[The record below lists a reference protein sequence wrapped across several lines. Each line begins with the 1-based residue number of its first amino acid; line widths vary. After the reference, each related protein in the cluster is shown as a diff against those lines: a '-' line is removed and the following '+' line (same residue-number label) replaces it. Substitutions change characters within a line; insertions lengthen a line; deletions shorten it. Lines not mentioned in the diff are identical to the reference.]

1 MIVNTTLS
9 QDAEYLGDI
18 QEHRVGIDKSN
29 IDFIATLLTS
39 NLYSRP
45 LESFLRET
53 VANAYDSHV
62 EAGTP
67 EHILLLIE
75 DVSYCTYRFS
85 IRDYGVGV
93 SPERFEAIY
102 KYIGS
107 STKRQSNDYIGMFG
121 IGRFSCLSCADTAHI
136 TSYYNN
142 VKYSYVMYKNGGGIN
157 IDKISETEG
166 EFKNGLEVSVEKNV
180 LSVHDVI
187 TALNKLCLFDKLY
200 ISYKGDNYRLRH
212 AVDSFNERKLT
223 HYKTFSRCSLLF
235 NHHNYFRVGNVLYD
249 NNEPGLCTVDG
260 IIVNLPIGTVD
271 ITPNREEL
279 QYTDYTRTEIASRF
293 LSVKEE
299 FQEIINSLIAGN
311 MTLREYADAVVLN
324 NCFRVRESGDH
335 DNDFLSIN
343 MSDVSLDES
352 RLTID
357 GEALPKEYS
366 HFLNDVK
373 YLGISK
379 DFVYKSIY
387 KLGYS
392 RSFSTEIKYLLAG
405 KYDIIQ
411 KADNITKQ
419 VTFFY
424 HTSSIQ
430 RNTVILVQDG
440 LNKWKNAIIEYLK
453 AGDSHAFNV
462 EECIDFTFKHL
473 PIATMANSNVP
484 EWYIKTYKETQKAK
498 RKKADSD
505 KIPIR
510 LYGKYGYSQSYLSN
524 LPSDGL
530 VIYSAHVANSEDK
543 PLRDLGGYLLQLHSI
558 AAVIT
563 IKSEYIK
570 LLEQDRRF
578 LKLENFLY
586 IKNKSL
592 SKLATAQKILR
603 KFHSVQLTGFSH
615 ISLGAIPI
623 YMEFTKKYEA
633 EITCIRYANTN
644 STIADIMQYYEEKGW
659 LNPYDL
665 SYFSLSEKDVEAL
678 HGWNDLI
685 SRKSELIQALAFR
698 KYGRLP
704 KIGLSPV
711 KAPKLI

>member
-39 NLYSRP
+39 NLYSKP

-53 VANAYDSHV
+53 IANAYDSHV
-62 EAGTP
+62 EAGTS

-75 DVSYCTYRFS
+75 DISYGTYRFS

-102 KYIGS
+102 KNIGS

-157 IDKISETEG
+157 IDKISEIEG
-166 EFKNGLEVSVEKNV
+166 EFKNGLEVSVEKTV
-180 LSVHDVI
+180 ISVQDVT
-187 TALNKLCLFDKLY
+187 TALKKLCLFDKLY
-200 ISYKGDNYRLRH
+200 ISYKGDHSIVRN
-212 AVDSFNERKLT
+212 AVNNFNERKIT
-223 HYKTFSRCSLLF
+223 HYKTFSRCSLLSD
-235 NHHNYFRVGNVLYD
+235 NHNYFRVGNILYD
-249 NNEPGLCTVDG
+249 NGGLGLHTIDG

-279 QYTDYTRTEIASRF
+279 QYTDYTRKEIASRL

-299 FQEIINSLIAGN
+299 FQGIINSRIAGN
-311 MTLREYADAVVLN
+311 MTLREYAEAVVLN
-324 NCFRVRESGDH
+324 SCFRIKVAEDDDS
-335 DNDFLSIN
+335 DFLSIN
-343 MSDVSLDES
+343 RADVSLDES

-366 HFLNDVK
+366 HFLDKVK

-379 DFVYKSIY
+379 ELVYKSIY

-392 RSFSTEIKYLLAG
+392 RSFSTEIKYLLMG

-424 HTSSIQ
+424 HTSIIQ
-430 RNTVILVQDG
+430 RNTVILVYDG
-440 LNKWKNAIIEYLK
+440 INKWKNAIIEYLK
-453 AGDSHAFNV
+453 TGDSYAFNV
-462 EECIDFTFKHL
+462 GECIDFTFKHL

-484 EWYIKTYKETQKAK
+484 EWYIKTYKETQNAK
-498 RKKADSD
+498 RKKADPD

-510 LYGKYGYSQSYLSN
+510 LYGQYGYSQSYLSD
-524 LPSDGL
+524 LPNAGL
-530 VIYSAHVANSEDK
+530 VIYSAHVASSDDSH
-543 PLRDLGGYLLQLHSI
+543 LRDLGSYFMSLSSV

-563 IKSEYIK
+563 VKAEYIK
-570 LLEQDRRF
+570 LLEQDKRF
-578 LKLENFLY
+578 QKIENFLY
-586 IKNKSL
+586 IKNKLL
-592 SKLATAQKILR
+592 SKLVTAEEIGR
-603 KFHSVQLTGFSH
+603 KFHSMQETSFQFMNLR
-615 ISLGAIPI
+615 AIPI
-623 YMEFTKKYEA
+623 YAEFIKKYNNELNCA
-633 EITCIRYANTN
+633 RYSSLNPTIRH
-644 STIADIMQYYEEKGW
+644 IIEYYKEKGW
-659 LNPYDL
+659 LNSYDL
-665 SYFSLSEKDVEAL
+665 SYFSLSKKDLEAL
-678 HGWNDLI
+678 HGWNNLI
-685 SRKSELIQALAFR
+685 SRKSELVQAIAFR

>member
-39 NLYSRP
+39 NLYSKP

-53 VANAYDSHV
+53 IANAYDSHV
-62 EAGTP
+62 EAGTS

-75 DVSYCTYRFS
+75 DISYGTYRFS

-102 KYIGS
+102 KNIGS

-157 IDKISETEG
+157 IDKISEIEG
-166 EFKNGLEVSVEKNV
+166 EFKNGLEVSVEKTV
-180 LSVHDVI
+180 ISVQDV
-187 TALNKLCLFDKLY
+187 TSALKKLCLFDKLY
-200 ISYKGDNYRLRH
+200 ISYKGDHSIVHN
-212 AVDSFNERKLT
+212 AVNNFNERKIT
-223 HYKTFSRCSLLF
+223 HYKTFSRCSLLS
-235 NHHNYFRVGNVLYD
+235 NNRNYFRVGNILYD
-249 NNEPGLCTVDG
+249 NGVLGLHTIDG

-279 QYTDYTRTEIASRF
+279 QYTDYTRKEIASRL

-299 FQEIINSLIAGN
+299 FQEIINSRIAGN
-311 MTLREYADAVVLN
+311 MTLREYAESVVLN
-324 NCFRVRESGDH
+324 SYFRIKVAEDDDSDC
-335 DNDFLSIN
+335 LLISLE
-343 MSDVSLDES
+343 DVSLDES
-352 RLTID
+352 SLTID

-366 HFLNDVK
+366 HFLNKVK

-379 DFVYKSIY
+379 ELVYKSIY

-392 RSFSTEIKYLLAG
+392 RSFGTEIKYLLMG

-411 KADNITKQ
+411 KADTITKQ

-430 RNTVILVQDG
+430 RNTVILVYDG
-440 LNKWKNAIIEYLK
+440 INRWKNAIIEYLK
-453 AGDSHAFNV
+453 TGDSYTFNV

-484 EWYIKTYKETQKAK
+484 EWYIKTYKETQNAK

-510 LYGKYGYSQSYLSN
+510 LYGRYGYSQSYLSN
-524 LPSDGL
+524 LPSEGL
-530 VIYSAHVANSEDK
+530 VIYSAHVASSDDFH
-543 PLRDLGGYLLQLHSI
+543 LRDLGGYLLQLSSI

-578 LKLENFLY
+578 QKIENFLY

-592 SKLATAQKILR
+592 SKLATAQKIYS

-615 ISLGAIPI
+615 ISLGTMPI
-623 YMEFTKKYEA
+623 YIEFAKKYEA
-633 EITCIRYANTN
+633 ELTCIRYATTN
-644 STIADIMQYYEEKGW
+644 STIADIVHYYEEKGW
-659 LNPYDL
+659 LNSYDL
-665 SYFSLSEKDVEAL
+665 SYFSLSEEDIKAL
-678 HGWNDLI
+678 HGWNNLI
-685 SRKSELIQALAFR
+685 SRKSELVQAIAFR